1 MNSEEQASL
10 LNELMQ
16 TSKDKKAIAETK
28 TLKPK
33 ISRKQRIIELALQIN
48 RAA

>member
-1 MNSEEQASL
+1 MDSEEQVKL
-10 LNELMQ
+10 LDELMQ
-16 TSKDKKAIAETK
+16 AAKNKKAIAETK

-33 ISRKQRIIELALQIN
+33 VSRKQKVMELALQIN